1 MLLRESSEVQLIK
14 GLFFTHTSHLF
25 KFSDSYCMI
34 NLKKKC
40 FYLAAAH
47 HFIKNILSLKQD
59 SNPVLFIVLNT
70 SL

>member
-1 MLLRESSEVQLIK
+1 
-14 GLFFTHTSHLF
+14 
-25 KFSDSYCMI
+25 MI
-34 NLKKKC
+34 NLEKKC

-47 HFIKNILSLKQD
+47 HFIKNILSLKQE